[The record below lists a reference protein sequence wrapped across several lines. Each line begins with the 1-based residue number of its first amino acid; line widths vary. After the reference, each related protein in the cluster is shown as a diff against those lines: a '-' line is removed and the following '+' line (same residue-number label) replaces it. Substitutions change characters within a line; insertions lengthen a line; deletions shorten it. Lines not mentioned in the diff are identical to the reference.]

1 MKRLFL
7 SLSVFAVVVACS
19 EKEPRPEGNETAP
32 LTYYEDA
39 LPIFEQH
46 CLGCHR
52 EGGIGPFRLDDY
64 GEAERHAGAIRD
76 ETRNRTMP
84 PFLVTTD
91 GSCGDFAHDPT
102 LSEAEILTLG
112 RWVEDGALEGTAR
125 DVEVPEVPSLTG
137 AVDYSTPVFSPRI
150 EGGTLAEFDEYRCFL
165 LDSAVAE
172 QSFITGFEVVPGNAS
187 IVHHVLTMLVDPDA
201 PAESELGGETN
212 RDRIATLDG
221 ESPDREGWPC
231 FGLAGEGVEVETVPV
246 VWAPGQTVVEY
257 PNQSGIP
264 ITSRHF
270 VVIQVHYNLAS
281 DPPAGVTDQTT
292 VRLRM
297 APEVPNLGI
306 FLLVDPLLDSLY
318 SGTPDTLAPGLSSVK
333 YTWQATLAEFGLS
346 ELPNLKLYG
355 AMPHMHERGRRYELT
370 VGTSAEN
377 ATCAAEIKRWDFHWQ
392 HLYFYSEPF
401 DLTADSRVQVTC
413 DYDTSNDT
421 EPVLPGWGTR
431 NEMCLAT
438 LYLTVPFA
446 DVGGT

>member
-1 MKRLFL
+1 MKRVFL
-7 SLSVFAVVVACS
+7 SLSVFAVVVGCS
-19 EKEPRPEGNETAP
+19 QNESRPERNDTAAA
-32 LTYYEDA
+32 TYYQDA
-39 LPIFEQH
+39 LPIFEEH

-64 GEAERHAGAIRD
+64 AQAEERADLIQERTGD
-76 ETRNRTMP
+76 RTMP

-91 GSCGDFAHDPT
+91 GSCGNFAHDPT
-102 LSEAEILTLG
+102 LSDAEIRTLA
-112 RWVEDGALEGTAR
+112 RWAEGGALEGTPR
-125 DVEVPEVPSLTG
+125 DVELPDVPSLTG
-137 AVDYSTPVFSPRI
+137 AVAYSTPVFSPRI

-172 QSFITGFEVVPGNAS
+172 QSFITGFEVVPGTPS

-201 PAESELGGETN
+201 PAESGTETN
-212 RDRIATLDG
+212 GERIAALDD
-221 ESPDREGWPC
+221 ESPDRDGWPC
-231 FGLAGEGVEVETVPV
+231 FGLAGEGVDVEAVPV
-246 VWAPGQTVVEY
+246 VWAPGQSVVEY

-306 FLLVDPLLDSLY
+306 FMLMDPLLDSLY
-318 SGTPDTLAPGLSSVK
+318 SDSPDTLAPGLPSVK
-333 YTWQATLAEFGLS
+333 YTWQASFEELGLS

-355 AMPHMHERGRRYELT
+355 AMPHMHERGRRYELA
-370 VGTSAEN
+370 VGASAED
-377 ATCAAEIKRWDFHWQ
+377 ATCAAEIRRWDFHWQ
-392 HLYFYSEPF
+392 HLYFYSDPF
-401 DLTADSRVQVTC
+401 DLSADSGIQVTC

-431 NEMCLAT
+431 NEMCLAV
-438 LYLTVPFA
+438 LYLTVPLA
-446 DVGGT
+446 DLGGT